1 MNPLPGI
8 LKFILCVLAVFVF
21 GRTLNAQG
29 DMRFFG
35 TATKGGQ
42 PLSGAT
48 VSVDM
53 DGKQIIYL
61 TTGKNGKFKFTIDI
75 GHTYRINFSAPGC
88 VNMYMTMDLKV
99 PPDKAWIYPDY
110 QVEIPFFEPSDPKVN
125 TALYSKKPFIK
136 VIYDGGTGFHDDPS
150 YRFIEEV
157 LKDPTEEARKKEEE
171 RLKKEAEQKEKDRLA
186 AEEAE
191 RLRKLAEEQQKNNP
205 QNPILTQPGNPTV
218 TPSNS
223 VTPTD
228 PSMETEAIKL
238 EREKQDKENEK
249 KDNQSVRAA
258 YENNLLKMVAES
270 EKKNNIEKYNQM
282 KDDAEV
288 NSVVSSLRRQAEV
301 KGERAF
307 LIEKDKER
315 QRQTKAN
322 IQIREMQVRNLIQT
336 AALVARDIS
345 LSGFKPLAS
354 TGPLNYMPSP
364 HFVTTIVKG
373 FWTDEKIIIITWP
386 GGKSTVFKTT
396 KYWWATYFYMDDKE
410 VEEKLYKESLE
421 AYRPSDL

>member
-1 MNPLPGI
+1 MLPRS
-8 LKFILCVLAVFVF
+8 VLVKFVF
-21 GRTLNAQG
+21 GILTFLFLGAKLNAQG

-99 PPDKAWIYPDY
+99 PADKAWIYPDY
-110 QVEIPFFEPSDPKVN
+110 QVEIPFFEPNDPKVN

-136 VIYDGGTGFHDDPS
+136 VIYDGGTGFHDDPA
-150 YRFIEEV
+150 YRFIDEV
-157 LKDPTEEARKKEEE
+157 FKDPAEEARRKEEE

-186 AEEAE
+186 AEESE
-191 RLRKLAEEQQKNNP
+191 RLRKLAEEQQRNNNP
-205 QNPILTQPGNPTV
+205 QTPILTQPTV
-218 TPSNS
+218 TPTNTA
-223 VTPTD
+223 TPTD
-228 PSMETEAIKL
+228 PSMETEAIQL
-238 EREKQDKENEK
+238 ERDKQDKENQK

-282 KDDAEV
+282 KEDAEV
-288 NSVVSSLRRQAEV
+288 NSVVSALRRQATV
-301 KGERAF
+301 KGEREF
-307 LIEKDKER
+307 LIDKEKER

-322 IQIREMQVRNLIQT
+322 IQIRELQVRNLIETSAQ
-336 AALVARDIS
+336 VERDIS
-345 LSGFKPLAS
+345 LAGFKPMAS
-354 TGPLNYMPSP
+354 TGPLNYIPSP
-364 HFVTTIVKG
+364 HFVTTTLKG
-373 FWTDEKIIIITWP
+373 FWCDEKKIVITWP
-386 GGKSTVFKTT
+386 GGKSTVFKTV
-396 KYWWATYFYMDDKE
+396 KYWWACYFYIDDKG
-410 VEEKLYKESLE
+410 VEEKIYKESLE
-421 AYRPSDL
+421 AYHPSDL

>member
-1 MNPLPGI
+1 MLSRSVLLRLVIGI
-8 LKFILCVLAVFVF
+8 VAFLFF
-21 GRTLNAQG
+21 GAKLNAQG

-110 QVEIPFFEPSDPKVN
+110 QVEIPFFEPADPKVN
-125 TALYSKKPFIK
+125 TALYAKKPFIK
-136 VIYDGGTGFHDDPS
+136 VIYDGGTGFHDDPA
-150 YRFIEEV
+150 YRFIDEV
-157 LKDPTEEARKKEEE
+157 FKDPAEEARKKEEE

-186 AEEAE
+186 EEE
-191 RLRKLAEEQQKNNP
+191 RLRKLAEEQARNNP
-205 QNPILTQPGNPTV
+205 QTPILTQPGTPTV
-218 TPSNS
+218 TPTNTG
-223 VTPTD
+223 TPTD
-228 PSMETEAIKL
+228 PSMETDAIRL
-238 EREKQDKENEK
+238 EREKQEKENQK

-282 KDDAEV
+282 KEDAEV
-288 NSVVSSLRRQAEV
+288 NSVVSALRRQAAV
-301 KGERAF
+301 KGEREF
-307 LIEKDKER
+307 LIEKEKER

-322 IQIREMQVRNLIQT
+322 VQIRELHVRNLIQT
-336 AALVARDIS
+336 AALVERDIS
-345 LSGFKPLAS
+345 LSEFKPMAS
-354 TGPLNYMPSP
+354 TGPLNYVPSP
-364 HFVTTIVKG
+364 HFVTTTLKG
-373 FWTDEKIIIITWP
+373 FWNDEKKIVITWP
-386 GGKSTVFKTT
+386 GGKSTVFKSI
-396 KYWWATYFYMDDKE
+396 KYWWACYFYIDDRE

-421 AYRPSDL
+421 AYQPSDL